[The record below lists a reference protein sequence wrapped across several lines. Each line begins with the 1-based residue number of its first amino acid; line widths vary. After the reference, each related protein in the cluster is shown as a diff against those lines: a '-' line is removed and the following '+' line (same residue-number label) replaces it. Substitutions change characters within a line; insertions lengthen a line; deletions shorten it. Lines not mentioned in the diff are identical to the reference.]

1 MFEIILI
8 LLLWLF
14 ICLQLFVLAAVLADR
29 PLTQSLKEFPQVVV
43 LVPARNEEN
52 NILECLQSLVQLNYP
67 KEAIQIWVG
76 DDNSTDNTAQII
88 QHFASKNSGVH
99 YYKVDSNLG
108 SARAKGNVLEHLVQA
123 TEANYIFVTDADIKV
138 SPNWVRQL
146 LPKLISQECGI
157 VSGTT
162 LVQGNTLFKTWQ
174 GIDWTIGN
182 GNLIGLDRLGIKSTA
197 IGNNMA
203 FTRNAYSKTGGYS
216 KMKFSVT
223 EDFQLFKAIRQAGF
237 GSYNLLDAAS
247 LNISKA
253 QETIKNLLHQR
264 KRWMIGARDLPW
276 FWLLIFGLQAS
287 FYPVIFIV
295 FGLNQNL
302 AITIYLTK
310 VILQTSF
317 VLLIHVRLKRGI
329 PWLGLVSYE
338 FYSIFIHVL
347 MIAFYFIPI
356 KMNWKE
362 RTY

>member
-8 LLLWLF
+8 LLLWFF
-14 ICLQLFVLAAVLADR
+14 ISLQLFVLAAVLADR
-29 PLTQSLKEFPQVVV
+29 PHLYSLKEFPRVVV
-43 LVPARNEEN
+43 LVPARNEEE

-88 QHFASKNSGVH
+88 QQFAAENSGIH
-99 YYKVDSNLG
+99 YYKVDKNLG

-138 SPNWVRQL
+138 STNWVRQL

-162 LVQGNTLFKTWQ
+162 LVQGNSLFKTWQ

-197 IGNNMA
+197 VGNNMA
-203 FTRNAYSKTGGYS
+203 FTRTAYLKTGGYS
-216 KMKFSVT
+216 HMEFSVT

-237 GSYNLLDAAS
+237 GSLNFMDAAS

-253 QETIKNLLHQR
+253 QESIKNLLHQR

-276 FWLLIFGLQAS
+276 FWLFIFGLQAS
-287 FYPVIFIV
+287 FYPGVFIL

-302 AITIYLTK
+302 ALTIYLTK
-310 VILQTSF
+310 IILQTSF
-317 VLLIHVRLKRGI
+317 VVVIHLRLKRSI
-329 PWLGLVSYE
+329 PWLGLISYE
-338 FYSIFIHVL
+338 FYSIYIHIL
-347 MIAFYFIPI
+347 MITFYFIPI